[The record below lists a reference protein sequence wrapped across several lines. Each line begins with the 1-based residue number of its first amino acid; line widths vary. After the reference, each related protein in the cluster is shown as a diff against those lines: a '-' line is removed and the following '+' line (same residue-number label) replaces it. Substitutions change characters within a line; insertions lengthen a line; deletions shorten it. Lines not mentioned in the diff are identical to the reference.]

1 MEGSPPKE
9 EAQDQVMLQK
19 PGKPA
24 KTIAKAIT
32 PSVRFALEDVEA
44 DMEQIGFNLN
54 PSAENQ
60 TPKPINIQLPV
71 EGGGP
76 VDCNM
81 FVANRYVRKMFRE
94 MKMLQEEKYQA
105 LSDQVENNV
114 AKLAGFL
121 EIADVSFPRVQA
133 EAATACE

>member
-1 MEGSPPKE
+1 
-9 EAQDQVMLQK
+9 
-19 PGKPA
+19 
-24 KTIAKAIT
+24 
-32 PSVRFALEDVEA
+32 
-44 DMEQIGFNLN
+44 
-54 PSAENQ
+54 
-60 TPKPINIQLPV
+60 
-71 EGGGP
+71 
-76 VDCNM
+76 M

-133 EAATACE
+133 EAATACS